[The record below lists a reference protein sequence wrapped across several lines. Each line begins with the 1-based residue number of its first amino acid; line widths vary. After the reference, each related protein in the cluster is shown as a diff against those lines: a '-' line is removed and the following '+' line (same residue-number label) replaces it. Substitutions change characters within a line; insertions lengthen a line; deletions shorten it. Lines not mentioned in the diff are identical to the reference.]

1 VFQIYPIV
9 GPHLI
14 ALKKQPEARRGL
26 WTQDETPTDVPKRS
40 DLRRGGIKMSHR
52 QILQNHVCYHGRS
65 FVLRCR
71 FFALVVSV
79 SLLTSSCLKNDQ
91 LSGSI
96 GSSPSINLVD
106 EKTRFDNYLAVYATG
121 TMPFSVYATDLD
133 GDGDADLLSVDFASN
148 QISILFNH
156 TND

>member
-1 VFQIYPIV
+1 
-9 GPHLI
+9 
-14 ALKKQPEARRGL
+14 
-26 WTQDETPTDVPKRS
+26 
-40 DLRRGGIKMSHR
+40 MSHR

-79 SLLTSSCLKNDQ
+79 YLLTSSCLKNDQ

-121 TMPFSVYATDLD
+121 TMPFSVYAKDLD
-133 GDGDADLLSVDFASN
+133 GDGDADLLSADRFSN